1 MSAAN
6 QQTTHRIDAIA
17 ASGSPYRPV
26 RPALSQVR
34 IDDEFWAPRIAQ
46 VRDTTLA
53 AQYAQFESTGYF
65 EALSL
70 NWTRTDSQ
78 PHIFWDSD
86 IAKWIEAASYQLE
99 VDHDAD
105 LDAQVDDMI
114 ERLAAAQQPDG
125 YLNTYFTIVAPEE
138 RFTDLRDA
146 HELYCAGHLI
156 EAAVAN
162 FEATGKHRLLDVM
175 RRYADLID
183 DTFGVG
189 DGKLRGYCGH
199 EEIEL
204 ALIKLFRVTG
214 ERRYL
219 DLARYFVEERG
230 REPYY
235 FALEAERRGTEG
247 WFAREFPDRTE
258 FPQTAREY
266 LQAHLPV
273 REQTEAVGH
282 AVRATYLFSA
292 VADLAMID
300 RDDEGDHGAGG
311 DRADV
316 GGPERDTGL
325 ADAARRVWQH
335 ATSRRMYVTG
345 GIGSSARNEGF
356 TSDYDL
362 PDYDAYSETC
372 AAIGLMLWSSRMA
385 DLDGDARYVDVLE
398 RALYNNVLAGADAGG
413 TCFFYDNPL
422 ASRGDKHRS
431 EWFGVA
437 CCPPNLARLLSSLG
451 RHVYAIAADSIRVD
465 LYIGGSIRVPVG
477 EGRAGDGEVVL
488 TQRSGMPWTSDV
500 ELTVSTGT
508 PVDLELA
515 LRIPGWAAGQ
525 EVSPTL
531 RVNGAPI
538 DLDDVVEH
546 GYARV
551 RRTWRD
557 GDRVDLTLP
566 VTPRRVW
573 ARPEVASA
581 LGRVS
586 IARGPLVYCAESA
599 DNPFALD
606 SVALPA
612 SAGLIEGVPRGDGLV
627 PIAVAADQ
635 DRPSSDA
642 LYADAP
648 PRGVPVDLM
657 TVPYFSW
664 DNRAPGEMR
673 VWMREA
679 VQR

>member
-1 MSAAN
+1 MSPTGR
-6 QQTTHRIDAIA
+6 QTTREAE
-17 ASGSPYRPV
+17 SSPALRRSV

-34 IDDEFWAPRIAQ
+34 IDDDFWAPRIAQ
-46 VRDTTLA
+46 VRETTLA
-53 AQYAQFESTGYF
+53 AQYGQFESAGYF

-99 VDHDAD
+99 IDYDAE
-105 LDAQVDDMI
+105 LDARVDDMI

-146 HELYCAGHLI
+146 HELYCGGHLI

-162 FEATGKHRLLDVM
+162 FEATGKRRLLDVM

-183 DTFGVG
+183 RTFGTG
-189 DGKLRGYCGH
+189 EGQLRGYCGH

-204 ALIKLFRVTG
+204 ALITLSRATG

-235 FALEAERRGTEG
+235 FALEAERRGDEG

-292 VADLAMID
+292 VADLAAID
-300 RDDEGDHGAGG
+300 RD
-311 DRADV
+311 
-316 GGPERDTGL
+316 PGL
-325 ADAARRVWQH
+325 ADAARRVWRH

-356 TSDYDL
+356 TADYDL
-362 PDYDAYSETC
+362 PDFDAYSETC

-385 DLDGDARYVDVLE
+385 DLDDDARYVDVLE

-422 ASRGDKHRS
+422 ASRGDKHRR

-451 RHVYAIAADSIRVD
+451 RYVYATTADAIRVD
-465 LYIGGSIRVPVG
+465 LYIGGSVRARIDDG
-477 EGRAGDGEVVL
+477 EGGDSEFVL
-488 TQRSGMPWTSDV
+488 TQRSRMPWTPDV

-508 PVDLELA
+508 PADVELA
-515 LRIPGWAAGQ
+515 LRIPAWAIGQ
-525 EVSPTL
+525 QVSPTL
-531 RVNGAPI
+531 RVNGDPVELDAVI
-538 DLDDVVEH
+538 DR

-551 RRTWRD
+551 RRIWHD
-557 GDRVDLTLP
+557 GDRIELTLP
-566 VTPRRVW
+566 VAPRRVW
-573 ARPEVASA
+573 AHPEVASA
-581 LGRVS
+581 RGRVS
-586 IARGPLVYCAESA
+586 LARGPLVYCAESA
-599 DNPFALD
+599 DNPFPLD
-606 SVALPA
+606 GVAMPA
-612 SAGLIEGVPRGDGLV
+612 SAALTDGPPRENGLV
-627 PIAVAADQ
+627 PIAVRADRDQ
-635 DRPSSDA
+635 QSSDA

-648 PRGVPVDLM
+648 PAVESVDLVA
-657 TVPYFSW
+657 VPYFSW
-664 DNRAPGEMR
+664 DNRTPGEMR
-673 VWMREA
+673 VWIREA
-679 VQR
+679 VAR